1 MGTLIDPVMVA
12 KLHMVLDNKVSC
24 KLLNQECIK
33 SRRET
38 HGVLIDSERMSLD
51 DPVMIGLSR
60 FESKPRARL
69 NSSNFA
75 VDVDHVVLTSS
86 RECDFSARSS

>member
-12 KLHMVLDNKVSC
+12 KLHMVLDNKVSY

-33 SRRET
+33 SLRET
-38 HGVLIDSERMSLD
+38 GGVSIYSERMSPD
-51 DPVMIGLSR
+51 DSVMVGLSR
-60 FESKPRARL
+60 FESQPRARL
-69 NSSNFA
+69 NRANFA
-75 VDVDHVVLTSS
+75 ADVDHVVLTSS